1 MKKIGILTSGGD
13 APGMNAAIRAIV
25 RSSLNKKFNVIGFK
39 NGYDGLIDN
48 KFVNFDRRS
57 VGNIIQHGGSILYTS
72 ISLRFL
78 ENKYRLCAAKNLD
91 KLDIDSL
98 VVIGGEGSAKG
109 AKELAKASKIKIVC
123 IPATIDKDM
132 PLVGPKG
139 ATALSKISKTKC
151 VVIPATIDKDMPLVG
166 PTIGFDTAINTALS
180 AIDKIR
186 DTATTSNVTHIVEV
200 MGRNCGWLGILAG
213 IGAGAEVT
221 IIPEVKIDIDKLSK
235 KIKSQLDRGKKG
247 CIIILAEGGFSKGGS
262 SLAGALKEKG
272 DLDLRITTLGHMQRG
287 GNPSALDR
295 VLATELGVHAVNS
308 LKSGLSKIII
318 AKPFNCVE
326 KIGFDKIIN
335 KKVKVDMYLHDLIEN
350 TA

>member
-25 RSSLNKKFNVIGFK
+25 RSSLNKRFNVIGFK

-48 KFVNFDRRS
+48 KFVSFDRRS

-72 ISLRFL
+72 RSLRFL

-132 PLVGPKG
+132 PLVGK
-139 ATALSKISKTKC
+139 
-151 VVIPATIDKDMPLVG
+151 
-166 PTIGFDTAINTALS
+166 TIGFDTAINTALN

-186 DTATTSNVTHIVEV
+186 DTATTSNVTHIIEV
-200 MGRNCGWLGILAG
+200 MGRNCGWLAILAG
-213 IGAGAEVT
+213 IGAGAEAAL
-221 IIPEVKIDIDKLSK
+221 IPESKTDVDILSK
-235 KIKSQLDRGKKG
+235 RVINQLKSGKKG
-247 CIIILAEGGFSKGGS
+247 CILIVAEGSRLTGNVLAEK
-262 SLAGALKEKG
+262 LKEKSI
-272 DLDLRITTLGHMQRG
+272 LDIRITSLGHIQRG
-287 GNPSALDR
+287 GNPSAADR
-295 VLATELGVHAVNS
+295 VLASELGYAAV
-308 LKSGLSKIII
+308 KSVINNENNVIL
-318 AKPFNCVE
+318 AKPL
-326 KIGFDKIIN
+326 DKIIEIPLQKLKSTSN
-335 KKVKVDMYLHDLIEN
+335 KIDKSLYHLIN
-350 TA
+350 ILA

>member
-1 MKKIGILTSGGD
+1 MKKIGVLTSGGD

-25 RSSLNKKFNVIGFK
+25 RTSLNNNIEIIGFR
-39 NGYDGLIDN
+39 NGYEGLIDN
-48 KFVNFDRRS
+48 DYVVFDRRL
-57 VGNIIQHGGSILYTS
+57 VGNIIQKGGSILHTS
-72 ISLRFL
+72 RSSRFA
-78 ENKYRLCAAKNLD
+78 NKKYRLVAEKNLRALNVD
-91 KLDIDSL
+91 GL
-98 VVIGGEGSAKG
+98 VIIGGEGS
-109 AKELAKASKIKIVC
+109 
-123 IPATIDKDM
+123 T
-132 PLVGPKG
+132 KG
-139 ATALSKISKTKC
+139 ATALAKISKTKC

-221 IIPEVKIDIDKLSK
+221 IIPEVKIDIAKLSK

-295 VLATELGVHAVNS
+295 VLATELGVHAVNA

-318 AKPFNCVE
+318 AKPFDCVE
-326 KIGFDKIIN
+326 KIGFNEIVN

>member
-1 MKKIGILTSGGD
+1 MKKIGVLTSGGD

-25 RSSLNKKFNVIGFK
+25 RTSLNNNIEIIGFR
-39 NGYDGLIDN
+39 NGYEGLIDN
-48 KFVNFDRRS
+48 DYVVFDRRL
-57 VGNIIQHGGSILYTS
+57 VGNIIQKGGSILYTS
-72 ISLRFL
+72 RSSRFVIK
-78 ENKYRLCAAKNLD
+78 KYRLIAEKNLRA
-91 KLDIDSL
+91 LDVDGL
-98 VVIGGEGSAKG
+98 VIIGGEGS
-109 AKELAKASKIKIVC
+109 
-123 IPATIDKDM
+123 T
-132 PLVGPKG
+132 KG

-221 IIPEVKIDIDKLSK
+221 IIPEVKIDIAKLSK

-262 SLAGALKEKG
+262 SLAGALKKKG

-295 VLATELGVHAVNS
+295 VLATELGVHAVNA

-318 AKPFNCVE
+318 AKPFDCVE

>member
-25 RSSLNKKFNVIGFK
+25 RSSLNKRFNVIGFK

-48 KFVNFDRRS
+48 KFVSFDRRS

-72 ISLRFL
+72 RSLRFL

-132 PLVGPKG
+132 PLVGK
-139 ATALSKISKTKC
+139 
-151 VVIPATIDKDMPLVG
+151 
-166 PTIGFDTAINTALS
+166 TIGFDTAINTALN

-186 DTATTSNVTHIVEV
+186 DTATTSNVTHIIEV
-200 MGRNCGWLGILAG
+200 MGRNCGWLAILAG
-213 IGAGAEVT
+213 IGAGAEAAL
-221 IIPEVKIDIDKLSK
+221 IPESETDVDILSQRV
-235 KIKSQLDRGKKG
+235 INQLKSGKKG
-247 CIIILAEGGFSKGGS
+247 CI
-262 SLAGALKEKG
+262 
-272 DLDLRITTLGHMQRG
+272 
-287 GNPSALDR
+287 
-295 VLATELGVHAVNS
+295 
-308 LKSGLSKIII
+308 
-318 AKPFNCVE
+318 
-326 KIGFDKIIN
+326 
-335 KKVKVDMYLHDLIEN
+335 LIK
-350 TA
+350 

>member
-1 MKKIGILTSGGD
+1 M
-13 APGMNAAIRAIV
+13 V
-25 RSSLNKKFNVIGFK
+25 
-39 NGYDGLIDN
+39 LI
-48 KFVNFDRRS
+48 
-57 VGNIIQHGGSILYTS
+57 
-72 ISLRFL
+72 
-78 ENKYRLCAAKNLD
+78 
-91 KLDIDSL
+91 
-98 VVIGGEGSAKG
+98 
-109 AKELAKASKIKIVC
+109 
-123 IPATIDKDM
+123 
-132 PLVGPKG
+132 
-139 ATALSKISKTKC
+139 
-151 VVIPATIDKDMPLVG
+151 KDMPLVG

-221 IIPEVKIDIDKLSK
+221 IIPEVKIDIAKLSK

-262 SLAGALKEKG
+262 SLASALKKKG

-295 VLATELGVHAVNS
+295 VLATELGVHAVYA
-308 LKSGLSKIII
+308 LKNGLSKIII
-318 AKPFNCVE
+318 AKPFDCVE

-335 KKVKVDMYLHDLIEN
+335 KKVKVDMYLHDLIEI